1 MGNTMRSVVFVFA
14 LSGATAWQAATLPV
28 RSDLVG
34 SKSSRSRNADMT
46 MGRRRVVGGLAGAL
60 VGGLQQASAA
70 TESCDL
76 WGLPCTGTGS
86 IDWSKYGL
94 DAKSLG
100 LPTPPAPPPP
110 PPPSPPSP
118 PVEPV
123 KQVKP
128 VEPVEP
134 VEQAASSPAGQGGP
148 AAKPAA
154 KEKAPPRP
162 KPGES
167 DRTRKLEEEL
177 AVAKAEDKAQAAA
190 ERLAQREQATQVAAE
205 KKFEANKARAAQRA
219 EAEAEAAQ
227 KKEEAAKKRAEGGK
241 AGRGDEKPVAKA
253 ATGEGRAPGG
263 SSADTRKQKAGE
275 EEAAKKVA
283 EEAAAKK
290 EKVEQCKKNLWG
302 LPCTEDGEVDRTV
315 FGI

>member
-110 PPPSPPSP
+110 PPLSPPSP
-118 PVEPV
+118 
-123 KQVKP
+123 
-128 VEPVEP
+128 P

-190 ERLAQREQATQVAAE
+190 ERLAQREQAASVPAE

-241 AGRGDEKPVAKA
+241 AGRGDAKPVAKV

>member
-70 TESCDL
+70 TESCEL

-118 PVEPV
+118 PVE
-123 KQVKP
+123 
-128 VEPVEP
+128 
-134 VEQAASSPAGQGGP
+134 QAASSPAGQGGP

-162 KPGES
+162 KPPGES

-190 ERLAQREQATQVAAE
+190 ERLAQREQAASVP
-205 KKFEANKARAAQRA
+205 
-219 EAEAEAAQ
+219 
-227 KKEEAAKKRAEGGK
+227 
-241 AGRGDEKPVAKA
+241 AGRGGPAAKPAAKEKAPPKPKPGESDRTRKLEEELAVAKA
-253 ATGEGRAPGG
+253 E
-263 SSADTRKQKAGE
+263 
-275 EEAAKKVA
+275 
-283 EEAAAKK
+283 
-290 EKVEQCKKNLWG
+290 
-302 LPCTEDGEVDRTV
+302 
-315 FGI
+315 

>member
-123 KQVKP
+123 
-128 VEPVEP
+128 EP

-167 DRTRKLEEEL
+167 ARTRKLEEEL
-177 AVAKAEDKAQAAA
+177 AVAKAQDK
-190 ERLAQREQATQVAAE
+190 
-205 KKFEANKARAAQRA
+205 
-219 EAEAEAAQ
+219 
-227 KKEEAAKKRAEGGK
+227 
-241 AGRGDEKPVAKA
+241 
-253 ATGEGRAPGG
+253 
-263 SSADTRKQKAGE
+263 
-275 EEAAKKVA
+275 
-283 EEAAAKK
+283 
-290 EKVEQCKKNLWG
+290 
-302 LPCTEDGEVDRTV
+302 
-315 FGI
+315 